1 VCLAPA
7 QGFLIAD
14 SSRARTDFSAIGV
27 LNEGPQWNYT
37 AVLNIVFVALAIAF
51 PLRFFRTG
59 GPEMLRM
66 MGMSEDT
73 TAHHGDVE
81 EDDDAGHQT
90 TARSQGVSKLMVT
103 GNRELIETVVGV
115 SFNPRLPRHL

>member
-1 VCLAPA
+1 MCLAPA

-51 PLRFFRTG
+51 LIRFFRTG
-59 GPEMLRM
+59 GPEMLHM

-73 TAHHGDVE
+73 MAQHGDGE
-81 EDDDAGHQT
+81 EHDHAGHQT
-90 TARSQGVSKLMVT
+90 SAGGVA
-103 GNRELIETVVGV
+103 GD
-115 SFNPRLPRHL
+115 